1 MWFPSTNV
9 FSHFIFFVGWW
20 CLALGYIPGMMFV
33 EVLYIYFNPTE
44 FGNRKTPYHV
54 VVAKNCELAGL
65 DGYLEV
71 IIKVNGGGVKAN

>member
-1 MWFPSTNV
+1 
-9 FSHFIFFVGWW
+9 
-20 CLALGYIPGMMFV
+20 MMFV